1 MDGAESAIRGPI
13 RGVIRDTASRL
24 SQFRSAGMS
33 DLIIAACRRSARP
46 VKRGKMR
53 LIGLKGQ
60 TARRLECYNRGNG
73 RKFRAKGFFFFK
85 RVEQLQI
92 FSQKSALVFPT

>member
-1 MDGAESAIRGPI
+1 
-13 RGVIRDTASRL
+13 
-24 SQFRSAGMS
+24 
-33 DLIIAACRRSARP
+33 
-46 VKRGKMR
+46 MR